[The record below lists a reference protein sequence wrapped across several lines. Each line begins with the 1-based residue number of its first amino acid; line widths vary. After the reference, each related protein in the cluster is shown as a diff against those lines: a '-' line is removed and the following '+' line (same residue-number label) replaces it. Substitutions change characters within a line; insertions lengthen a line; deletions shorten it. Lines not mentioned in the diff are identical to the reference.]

1 MKIFVLKCKSTRRV
15 NYSFST
21 RSRSPSLSLNLP
33 PILCFAGTHTTPS
46 AVARH
51 DSPPFYLINL
61 DDAWLVKVRIA
72 ERGMAK
78 VAKPSSHRIGSVP
91 LKSGPMVKKKTPS
104 ELRGEL
110 LKRAS
115 FLDNNAESPP
125 PLADTAKTTEVSN
138 GLKRT
143 GLWKPPRYTDTRV
156 DEVFA
161 AKKPRFKIAS
171 GKENSKGIPS
181 LEQTCNLK
189 NLSVFS
195 ILEAKR
201 QQENSCPKTSDVS
214 SEPGKD
220 SVLQPCQTFG
230 KCSQGKFRSV
240 SELSAAVDI
249 SCGSGAIDL
258 GKALRGLAAP
268 EEHYANDK
276 TADLADGH
284 PVLGNFL
291 SECNLIGQKVPLDL
305 TLKTSMRIV
314 SSSVNRSVMRG
325 TMPQLAFQNS
335 YFKSQNVRGYGL
347 HSWMYPQSILPPSL
361 ISVLSS
367 STSDGE
373 LDFLRKRQVAWEES
387 FRDLYYMLRKDI
399 CSLFYVCTAQ
409 FVVMFTGGDSSGQS
423 KCLCNAYISQSTQ
436 GLRSLLREH
445 DVCFSMPLC
454 HSKVEQ
460 VATEDLVELSEIEK
474 QNLGQIRRLRSFS
487 EVDNSPQSLL
497 VFSGNNNVHAL
508 YDLLLN
514 YRFLL
519 TSLSSMDTPVLCSP
533 VPFQNSALS
542 SPDIKFT
549 ETRRAEDIAASYN
562 GSTWKDGD
570 PIQGSSD
577 GLCTIEIKD
586 TLLPPWLIC
595 RMCALMS
602 SEGRSFVA
610 SFATDFS
617 SIGLN
622 VALKSICEKEKS
634 EAVDSESLQEHI
646 NTFGIPE
653 TVVTSRM
660 CSSSLKGIRYIDGSY
675 TASLSPV

>member
-1 MKIFVLKCKSTRRV
+1 
-15 NYSFST
+15 
-21 RSRSPSLSLNLP
+21 
-33 PILCFAGTHTTPS
+33 
-46 AVARH
+46 
-51 DSPPFYLINL
+51 
-61 DDAWLVKVRIA
+61 
-72 ERGMAK
+72 MAK
-78 VAKPSSHRIGSVP
+78 VAKPGSHRIGSVP

-125 PLADTAKTTEVSN
+125 PLADPAKTTVSN
-138 GLKRT
+138 GLKRA

-171 GKENSKGIPS
+171 GKENEKSKEIPS
-181 LEQTCNLK
+181 LEQTSNPK

-214 SEPGKD
+214 SQSGKD
-220 SVLQPCQTFG
+220 SVLKPCQTFE

-240 SELSAAVDI
+240 SELSTAVDI

-284 PVLGNFL
+284 SVLGNFL

-305 TLKTSMRIV
+305 TLKSSMRIV
-314 SSSVNRSVMRG
+314 SSSVNWSVMRG
-325 TMPQLAFQNS
+325 TMSQLAFQNS
-335 YFKSQNVRGYGL
+335 YFKSQSVRGSDGL

-409 FVVMFTGGDSSGQS
+409 FVVMFTGGDSSGKS
-423 KCLCNAYISQSTQ
+423 KCSCNAYISQSTQ

-474 QNLGQIRRLRSFS
+474 QNLGQIKRLRSFS

-497 VFSGNNNVHAL
+497 AFSGNNTVHAL
-508 YDLLLN
+508 YDFLLN

-549 ETRRAEDIAASYN
+549 ETRRAEDIAASYC
-562 GSTWKDGD
+562 GSIWKDGE
-570 PIQGSSD
+570 PTQGSSD

-586 TLLPPWLIC
+586 TLLPPWIIC

-602 SEGRSFVA
+602 SEGKSFEA

-622 VALKSICEKEKS
+622 VALKSISEKEKS

-653 TVVTSRM
+653 TVVTPRM
-660 CSSSLKGIRYIDGSY
+660 CSSSLKGVRYSDGSY
-675 TASLSPV
+675 TASLLPV

>member
-1 MKIFVLKCKSTRRV
+1 
-15 NYSFST
+15 
-21 RSRSPSLSLNLP
+21 
-33 PILCFAGTHTTPS
+33 
-46 AVARH
+46 
-51 DSPPFYLINL
+51 
-61 DDAWLVKVRIA
+61 
-72 ERGMAK
+72 MAK
-78 VAKPSSHRIGSVP
+78 VAKPGSHRIGSGP
-91 LKSGPMVKKKTPS
+91 LKSGSMVKKKTPS

-115 FLDNNAESPP
+115 FLDNTAESPS
-125 PLADTAKTTEVSN
+125 PLADPSKTTEVSN
-138 GLKRT
+138 GLKKT
-143 GLWKPPRYTDTRV
+143 GLWRAPRYTDTRV

-161 AKKPRFKIAS
+161 VKKPRFKIAS
-171 GKENSKGIPS
+171 GKENAKEISS
-181 LEQTCNLK
+181 LGQTSNLK

-195 ILEAKR
+195 TLEAKR
-201 QQENSCPKTSDVS
+201 QQENSCLETSVVS
-214 SEPGKD
+214 GQASKD
-220 SVLQPCQTFG
+220 SGLQSCQIFE
-230 KCSQGKFRSV
+230 KCSQGKFLSV
-240 SELSAAVDI
+240 SELSTAVET

-258 GKALRGLAAP
+258 GKALRGLAAH

-276 TADLADGH
+276 TADLDEGH

-291 SECNLIGQKVPLDL
+291 SECHLPGQKVPLDL
-305 TLKTSMRIV
+305 TLKTSIRIV
-314 SSSVNRSVMRG
+314 SSSVNWSVMRG
-325 TMPQLAFQNS
+325 TMPKLAFQHS
-335 YFKSQNVRGYGL
+335 YFKSQDVRGSEGL
-347 HSWMYPQSILPPSL
+347 HSWMYPQSTLPPAL

-367 STSDGE
+367 STSDGD

-399 CSLFYVCTAQ
+399 CGLFYVCSAQ
-409 FVVMFTGGDSSGQS
+409 FIVMFTGGDSSGKS
-423 KCLCNAYISQSTQ
+423 KCSCNAYISQSTQ

-487 EVDNSPQSLL
+487 EVDNSPESLL
-497 VFSGNNNVHAL
+497 VFRGNNNVHAL

-519 TSLSSMDTPVLCSP
+519 TSLSSMDIPVLCSP
-533 VPFQNSALS
+533 VPFRNSALS
-542 SPDIKFT
+542 YPDIKCT

-562 GSTWKDGD
+562 GSIWKDGES
-570 PIQGSSD
+570 IQGSSD

-586 TLLPPWLIC
+586 ALLPPWIIS
-595 RMCALMS
+595 RICALMAFEGS
-602 SEGRSFVA
+602 SFEA
-610 SFATDFS
+610 SFSTDFN

-622 VALKSICEKEKS
+622 VALKSICEKS
-634 EAVDSESLQEHI
+634 ESKAADSESGQDHI

-653 TVVTSRM
+653 AVVTSLM
-660 CSSSLKGIRYIDGSY
+660 CSSSLKGVRYSDGSY